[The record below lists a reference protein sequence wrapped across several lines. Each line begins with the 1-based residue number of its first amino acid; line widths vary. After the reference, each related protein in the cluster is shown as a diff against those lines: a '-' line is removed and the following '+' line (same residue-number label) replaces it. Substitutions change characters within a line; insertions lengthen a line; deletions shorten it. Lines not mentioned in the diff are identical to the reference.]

1 MPGVYRL
8 SVDRRSQLDNLA
20 RIVAAARDDVD
31 RVNAPYDPALGQAGI
46 LLTEALDVIRSAGTR
61 EPMVMHFGSGRQ

>member
-1 MPGVYRL
+1 L

-31 RVNAPYDPALGQAGI
+31 RVNVPYDPALGQAAI
-46 LLTEALDVIRSAGTR
+46 LLTEALDVIRAAGSKAPLT
-61 EPMVMHFGSGRQ
+61 VTFVAGRQ